1 MLSEAL
7 SPYFFKVVKG
17 LMNFRHFL
25 TETILTPGEFS
36 LSQSGVQQTHFLGCS
51 VRDCIHFQSSDLIR
65 SVFVVWL

>member
-1 MLSEAL
+1 
-7 SPYFFKVVKG
+7 
-17 LMNFRHFL
+17 MNFRHFL